1 MKELL
6 SWVAANP
13 ELALTGAVTAA
24 SIIVKITPT
33 ETDNRVFGAVLGFLE
48 KVAMNNKPVKVKK

>member
-33 ETDNRVFGAVLGFLE
+33 KTDNKILGAVLQFLE
-48 KVAMNNKPVKVKK
+48 LLALNNKPVKVKK